1 MKAGALRHILVFQT
15 KTETS
20 DGMGPGGAES
30 WADTLTARA
39 ERWHISG
46 AERVEAARTKQNSM
60 VRWHCRHNAAI
71 VPTMRIKWVNAGVT
85 HYQEILAVNPLDQ
98 QNREIEILAEEK
110 I

>member
-60 VRWHCRHNAAI
+60 VRWHCRHNPSACPAARSPPSAHPHAKPDPMLI
-71 VPTMRIKWVNAGVT
+71 SASRPSVGTR
-85 HYQEILAVNPLDQ
+85 
-98 QNREIEILAEEK
+98 
-110 I
+110 